1 MKSTEREGHP
11 LRSNPRARRTP
22 DAITESMNTHTLG
35 IPSTAL
41 SSDDHLIP
49 ALNSLLPNLI
59 EQLASSH
66 AAVLEKWK
74 RNFALDL
81 RRPQV
86 VSLAA

>member
-1 MKSTEREGHP
+1 VIRQSFSVVAAPQKAPG
-11 LRSNPRARRTP
+11 RTP
-22 DAITESMNTHTLG
+22 DALEISMNTQTLG

-49 ALNSLLPNLI
+49 APITILPTLI
-59 EQLASSH
+59 ERLGSSH

-81 RRPQV
+81 RRPKIVAQRT
-86 VSLAA
+86 

>member
-1 MKSTEREGHP
+1 
-11 LRSNPRARRTP
+11 
-22 DAITESMNTHTLG
+22 MNTHTLG

-49 ALNSLLPNLI
+49 APISFLPILI
-59 EQLASSH
+59 ERLATSH

-81 RRPQV
+81 RRPKAGAV
-86 VSLAA
+86 LA